1 VSWRLLD
8 SGPGEPAWN
17 MALDE
22 ALLECHEGSPT
33 LRLYAWRP
41 AAISLGRF
49 QELASVAALPAEIP
63 RVRRLTGGG
72 AIYHREDE
80 VTYSI
85 VAPYAAFG
93 GKVSPRVAYGLV
105 HDAIARGLTTLGV
118 PLPPTPALPPLR
130 GGRETAALCYDAATD
145 YDLKAGAKKLVG
157 SAQRRKGACFLQ
169 HGSIPV
175 SPDPFSPGAVSLSE
189 LLRETPRSNDVK
201 RAILDAI
208 ASAFAVRL
216 EPGLPT
222 DRELDEARRLARSRY
237 ASRSWTETG

>member
-1 VSWRLLD
+1 
-8 SGPGEPAWN
+8 

-22 ALLECHEGSPT
+22 ALLECHDGAPT

-49 QELASVAALPAEIP
+49 QELASVASLPAAIP

-105 HDAIARGLTTLGV
+105 HEAIAKGLTTLGV
-118 PLPPTPALPPLR
+118 PLPPTPTLPPLR
-130 GGRETAALCYDAATD
+130 AGRETAALCYDAATD

-157 SAQRRKGACFLQ
+157 SAQRRKGASFLQ
-169 HGSIPV
+169 HGSLPL
-175 SPDPFSPGAVSLSE
+175 SPDPFSAGAISLSQ
-189 LLRETPRSNDVK
+189 LLGEIPRAEDVR
-201 RAILDAI
+201 RAVRDAI
-208 ASAFAVRL
+208 ARAFAVGL
-216 EPGLPT
+216 EPGRPT
-222 DRELDEARRLARSRY
+222 ERELELARRLERERY